1 MSLLCPLDSPPY
13 SIRPIPFWILRAL
26 CSLRLFPASRQVICL
41 FPTARERSISSVDGP
56 CSHSEE
62 GPGRPRRGAVRTL
75 RVEPASQKCAPRR
88 PPLGPARVLRGI
100 LGRRRSIAPAGTHLR
115 TGAAHGTNR
124 SPIPQNRYR
133 PGTACP
139 SEGEPMKKRLG
150 TTGELFPQSVFI
162 IATYDEEGTP
172 NAMNAAWA
180 GECGRI
186 GRRLGQDACQD
197 GRRLP
202 PRTSCR
208 RGRRRPPP
216 CRRRDRLE
224 IRQTAVKHAPARRG
238 KRLLCAQA
246 LAYLAYRGR
255 APKRPRPKNVTRG
268 PRGTRGLESSRWRTR
283 PIPRSAGAAGSR
295 GRRPYEPRSRY
306 PIPTPRRAAADA

>member
-139 SEGEPMKKRLG
+139 SEGRAHEEE
-150 TTGELFPQSVFI
+150 TGHH
-162 IATYDEEGTP
+162 
-172 NAMNAAWA
+172 
-180 GECGRI
+180 GRVVPAI
-186 GRRLGQDACQD
+186 GVHHRDLRRGGHAQRHERGVGRRVRPHRQATRT
-197 GRRLP
+197 RRLP
-202 PRTSCR
+202 R
-208 RGRRRPPP
+208 RETPPP
-216 CRRRDRLE
+216 S
-224 IRQTAVKHAPARRG
+224 H
-238 KRLLCAQA
+238 LLS
-246 LAYLAYRGR
+246 
-255 APKRPRPKNVTRG
+255 PR
-268 PRGTRGLESSRWRTR
+268 
-283 PIPRSAGAAGSR
+283 
-295 GRRPYEPRSRY
+295 
-306 PIPTPRRAAADA
+306 